1 MGKTIRIRKGLNIN
15 IKGQAKEQVTETTL
29 PTKFAI
35 KPEDFPGLIPKLVAK
50 EGDSVKVGST
60 LFFDKTREEIKF
72 TSPVSGKVSAIVR
85 GAKRK
90 VLAIEVESD
99 GASSAVSFDTSKDVK
114 ELLLESGMW
123 TFIKQRPL
131 DRIANPAVT
140 PKAIFI
146 TGFNSAPLAPN
157 YEFLLKGKE
166 KEIQKGIEALKT
178 LTKGKVHVTVEHAN
192 GSAGVFSKIS
202 GVELHRISGKH
213 PKGNVGTQIHHI
225 DPINKGETV
234 YTLNALD
241 VARIGEFLLT
251 GTVNF
256 DRVIPV
262 TGSEVSEAK
271 YVKTRIGA
279 QMSSIVGGNIASDH
293 VRIISGNVLTGKTV
307 TENDYLGYYSDQ
319 VTVIPEG
326 DHHKFFL
333 TDGWLA
339 LGLNKLSAN
348 PVFPSALF
356 KNKKF
361 DVDTNTNGEERA
373 FVMSGHY
380 EKVFPFDIYPVQ
392 LLKAIITNDID
403 GMENLGIYEVAPE
416 DFALCEFICV
426 SKINS
431 QQIVREGLEVVEKE
445 CM

>member
-15 IKGQAKEQVTETTL
+15 IKGQAKENIVEAPL

-35 KPEDFPGLIPKLVAK
+35 KPEDFPGLTPKLVAK
-50 EGDSVKVGST
+50 EGEVVKVGSV
-60 LFFDKTREEIKF
+60 LFYDKAREEIKF

-90 VLAIEVESD
+90 VLAIELESD
-99 GASSAVSFDTSKDVK
+99 GSFTPIAFDTNKDMK

-131 DRIANPAVT
+131 DKIANPAVA

-202 GVELHRISGKH
+202 GVELHKIAGKH

-225 DPINKGETV
+225 DPVNKGETV

-251 GTVNF
+251 GQANF
-256 DRVIPV
+256 DRTIPV
-262 TGSEVSEAK
+262 TGSEISEPQ
-271 YVKTRIGA
+271 YLKTKIGA
-279 QMSSIVGGNIASDH
+279 QMTSIVSGNISSDH

-307 TENDYLGYYSDQ
+307 AEDEYLAYYSDQ

-326 DHHKFFL
+326 DKHKFFV
-333 TDGWLA
+333 TEGWLA
-339 LGLNKLSAN
+339 PGFNKLSAN

-392 LLKAIITNDID
+392 LLKSIITNDID

-416 DFALCEFICV
+416 DFALCEFVCV

-431 QQIVREGLEVVEKE
+431 QQIVRDGLAVVEKE

>member
-15 IKGQAKEQVTETTL
+15 IKGQAKEDIVETSL

-50 EGDSVKVGST
+50 EGELVKVGSV
-60 LFFDKTREEIKF
+60 LFYDKGREEIKF

-90 VLAIEVESD
+90 ILAIELESD
-99 GASSAVSFDTSKDVK
+99 GAFTPVSFDTNKDIK
-114 ELLLESGMW
+114 ELLLSSGMW

-131 DRIANPAVT
+131 DKIANPAVA
-140 PKAIFI
+140 PKAIFV

-192 GSAGVFSKIS
+192 GSAGVFSKVS
-202 GVELHRISGKH
+202 GIELHKIAGKH

-225 DPINKGETV
+225 DPVNKGETV

-241 VARIGEFLLT
+241 VARIGDFILT
-251 GTVNF
+251 GQTNF
-256 DRVIPV
+256 DRVLPV
-262 TGSEVSEAK
+262 TGSEVSAPQ
-271 YVKTRIGA
+271 YVKTKVGA
-279 QMSSIVGGNIASDH
+279 QMSSIISGNVSSNH
-293 VRIISGNVLTGKTV
+293 VRIISGNVLTGKTSS
-307 TENDYLGYYSDQ
+307 EDDYLGYYSDQ

-326 DHHKFFL
+326 DKHKFFI
-333 TDGWLA
+333 TEGWLA
-339 LGLNKLSAN
+339 PGFNKLSAN

-416 DFALCEFICV
+416 DFALCEFVCV

-431 QQIVREGLEVVEKE
+431 QQIVREGLAVVEKE